1 MSKQKKK
8 NLEIKS
14 LPRIKVKL
22 KDIHPN
28 PYRDF
33 KMFPLNWEKVQKLRD
48 SIHENGFFEGILA
61 RKKGNRIELIYGHH
75 RLEALKL
82 EYSPDHVMEIPFQED
97 VSEAD
102 MIKMMVDENDPA
114 YNANIQTI
122 DEGVEAARRYLVKNR
137 DLLRM
142 LLESEH
148 AEVKRARVGW
158 LAIEKFLNG
167 TFNKNQVQEALWR
180 LKLYKKGI
188 SKDIIYQLPTVA
200 SANNFIRAAELYQA
214 NKEAQEKVAEFLI
227 SSEKFGERTM
237 KEAFMRYHSGT
248 LYSENPT
255 NAGYCENRFKD
266 ATKSIN
272 KARQELN
279 KLVDGTHLRLIT
291 DDGITIEDI
300 SPRVI
305 ESFYGSF
312 TKLAEFVNDGL
323 MEAILELKARVPEE

>member
-1 MSKQKKK
+1 MENSEEK

-22 KDIHPN
+22 KDIQSN
-28 PYRDF
+28 PYRDLE
-33 KMFPLNWEKVQKLRD
+33 MFPLNWDNVNRLRV
-48 SIHENGFFEGILA
+48 SIHENGFFEEILA
-61 RKKGNRIELIYGHH
+61 RKKGNKIELIFGHH

-82 EYSPDHVMEIPFQED
+82 EYSPDHVIEIPFQEE

-102 MIKMMVDENDPA
+102 MIKRMVAENDPA

-122 DEGVEAARRYLVKNR
+122 DEGVEAAKRYLMKNR
-137 DLLRM
+137 DLLRK
-142 LLESEH
+142 LLESER

-167 TFNKNQVQEALWR
+167 TFNKTQVQDALWR
-180 LKLYKKGI
+180 LKLYKRGI
-188 SKDIIYQLPTVA
+188 SRDIVYQLPTVA
-200 SANNFIRAAELYQA
+200 SVNKFIRAAELCQA
-214 NKEAQEKVAEFLI
+214 NKEVQEKVAEFLI

-255 NAGYCENRFKD
+255 SAGYCESRFKD

-272 KARQELN
+272 EARQELN

-300 SPRVI
+300 SSRVI
-305 ESFYGSF
+305 ESFYNSF
-312 TKLAEFVNDGL
+312 SKLAEFVNDEL
-323 MEAILELKARVPEE
+323 MEAVLELKARVPEE